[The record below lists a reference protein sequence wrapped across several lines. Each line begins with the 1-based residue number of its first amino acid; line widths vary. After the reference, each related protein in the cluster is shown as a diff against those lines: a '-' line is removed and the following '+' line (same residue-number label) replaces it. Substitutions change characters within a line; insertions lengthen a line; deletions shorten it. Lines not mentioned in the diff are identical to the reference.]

1 MSMLA
6 YKQRILAI
14 LAENLKNSEPQVVSS
29 DMLSARINLPIKDT
43 CQLIKVMNQM
53 GIIESD
59 QDGQRSLITR
69 QGMMYLKELQ
79 LSKAA

>member
-1 MSMLA
+1 MLA
-6 YKQRILAI
+6 YKQRILGI
-14 LAENLKNSEPQVVSS
+14 LVENLKNSEPQVVSS
-29 DMLSARINLPIKDT
+29 EIISARINLNIRET
-43 CQLIKVMNQM
+43 CQLIKIMNQM

-69 QGMMYLKELQ
+69 QGILLLKELE

>member
-6 YKQRILAI
+6 YKQRILGI
-14 LAENLKNSEPQVVSS
+14 LVENLKNSEPQVVSS
-29 DMLSARINLPIKDT
+29 ESISARINLNIRET

-59 QDGQRSLITR
+59 QEGQRSLITR
-69 QGMMYLKELQ
+69 QGILFLKELE